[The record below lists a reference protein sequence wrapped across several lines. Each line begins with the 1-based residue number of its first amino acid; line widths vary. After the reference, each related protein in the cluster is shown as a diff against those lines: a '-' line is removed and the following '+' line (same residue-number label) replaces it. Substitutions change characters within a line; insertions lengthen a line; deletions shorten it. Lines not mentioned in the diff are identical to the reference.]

1 MATAS
6 SLYEVLGLPMS
17 ATGHEIKAA
26 YRKLARTCHPDVVSM
41 NQKEMSAGEFIKIHA
56 AYSTLSDPDKR
67 ENYDRDL
74 YRNLRPFGSPSMRSA
89 TMAAASGY
97 TSRKWETDQYSLVFV
112 QPGLS
117 NRNLTI
123 VIVFR
128 VLNLKEIFVAISSLM
143 CCRVLL
149 LAGDHFWIPD
159 YGSLQR
165 VSFVWKMLCF
175 ENNQSTT

>member
-1 MATAS
+1 MATTS
-6 SLYEVLGLPMS
+6 SFYEVLGLPRS

-41 NQKEMSAGEFIKIHA
+41 NQKEMSAREFIQIHA

-74 YRNLRPFGSPSMRSA
+74 YRNRRPFGSSSMRSA

-97 TSRKWETDQYSLVFV
+97 TSRKWETDQCW
-112 QPGLS
+112 
-117 NRNLTI
+117 NLTI
-123 VIVFR
+123 VIAFR
-128 VLNLKEIFVAISSLM
+128 VLNLKEIFVAIPPLM
-143 CCRVLL
+143 RCRVLL
-149 LAGDHFWIPD
+149 LAGDHFCTPD

-165 VSFVWKMLCF
+165 VSFVWKMICF
-175 ENNQSTT
+175 EDNQSTT